1 MEQLEELGP
10 MLQGVFL
17 LVCIRE
23 GLHTGRPEVGTEAYC
38 GQVSEIGKETEGHVH
53 GSEMD
58 GRCLYRD

>member
-1 MEQLEELGP
+1 

-38 GQVSEIGKETEGHVH
+38 GQVSEIGKETEGRVH